1 MSMVSQERIVEKVR
15 EIMNEAGENAVQPD
29 AGFLSEDTLSLDKYI
44 VSCIPDAVLMVITN
58 SSRCVNPKENSSVS
72 VVQEAGENYGHIV
85 CPDDFVTLV
94 ALKMKGWKRIVSK
107 TYGTDSET
115 YRAQCNEATRA
126 GTYKPVGILT
136 VDAQG
141 KKVIEYYSVKAEH
154 QVEMFVYEAS
164 YNEEEGLNMNE
175 SDSAFAAICY
185 MTASLVYSIFE
196 NPDTAKQ
203 MQVIAIN
210 LLSGNNDTAD

>member
-1 MSMVSQERIVEKVR
+1 MIMVSQERIVEKVID
-15 EIMNEAGENAVQPD
+15 IMNEAAENSDLPD
-29 AGFLSEDTLSLDKYI
+29 AGFLSEDTISLGKYI

-58 SSRCVNPKENSSVS
+58 SSHCVNPKESHSVTAIHEES
-72 VVQEAGENYGHIV
+72 ENYGHIV
-85 CPDDFVTLV
+85 CPDDFVSLV

-107 TYGTDSET
+107 TYGTDSKE
-115 YRAQCNEATRA
+115 YMAQCNEATRA
-126 GTYKPVGILT
+126 GIYKPVGILT
-136 VDAQG
+136 VDTQG
-141 KKVIEYYSVKAEH
+141 RKVIEYYSVKAEH
-154 QVEMFVYEAS
+154 KVEMFVYEAS
-164 YNEEEGLNMNE
+164 FNNEEGLNMNE

-203 MQVIAIN
+203 MQVTAIN

>member
-1 MSMVSQERIVEKVR
+1 MVSQERIVEKVR

-29 AGFLSEDTLSLDKYI
+29 SVFLSEDTLSLDKYI

-58 SSRCVNPKENSSVS
+58 SARCVNPKENSSVS

-115 YRAQCNEATRA
+115 YRAQCNEA
-126 GTYKPVGILT
+126 
-136 VDAQG
+136 
-141 KKVIEYYSVKAEH
+141 
-154 QVEMFVYEAS
+154 
-164 YNEEEGLNMNE
+164 
-175 SDSAFAAICY
+175 
-185 MTASLVYSIFE
+185 ASLVYSIFE